1 MRMNKTLISDK
12 KTAGFVL
19 GVVSGI
25 IIYKTWNTFGT
36 LPSDFILGAFAAW
49 LSRTSMAFFKSAE
62 ELQDN
67 VNE

>member
-1 MRMNKTLISDK
+1 MNKTLISDK

-36 LPSDFILGAFAAW
+36 LPADFILGAFAAW
-49 LSRTSMAFFKSAE
+49 LARTSMAFFKSVE
-62 ELQDN
+62 ELQNN
-67 VNE
+67 VDEW